1 MLHAVPPTNRP
12 EATGART
19 RDGAAP
25 SAVDRALVSLDGR
38 LCTWR
43 DRCREGITAGYQLGD
58 APTSATQRWLVEIPD
73 VGPTCEVLLA
83 DRLLFDLEPIEREA
97 MLAWVRA
104 SQDESGAWLDVHG
117 RPDLSLTAMAWWAL
131 AQAGDD
137 RTSDRMVK
145 AVRVVH
151 ALGGA
156 QRANFEVRLWLAM
169 AGLIQWSWLPAIPSE
184 LFLLPPQ
191 IAISPAR
198 FSPWA
203 RGVLTPY
210 LLIARAPARLH
221 LLDASELLLRRSG
234 ETLVAPRLT
243 RPGLAGDLLQAFDRA
258 VKLSRKLPRGPLPQI
273 AQRRALGWL
282 DALQQDHGGWFS
294 TRPTLL
300 SLIALRVMGARTDDP
315 RIRRGL
321 DYLRRARGRVVG
333 SGDRIHVAQ
342 GQSAAPLPV
351 TAALLATG
359 LESRDI
365 APLLRWQL
373 QESGPWQHRADAPAG
388 GWPTE
393 PGARAH
399 LDLDATVAVLETL
412 EGVRTD
418 DPAAAP
424 AWAAARRATA
434 VMLAMQE
441 GTGAFARFERGE
453 ADVLMQRLPWTD
465 ADLLA
470 YGKPDDGVH
479 VRLAALVLERLAATG
494 LRAEDDRV
502 SRSLDF
508 LIRKSADRND
518 AMPLGTLCAVARA
531 AGALLPDDHAL
542 RRGLEQRI
550 RSRQRD
556 DGSFGSLVDTAHA
569 LRALV
574 ALGHACVQGQRA
586 VRHLLAAIDGD
597 VDAFTSGRTTSC
609 GGPGLSPDTIDPTA
623 AGRETAVALRRW
635 TALAATVTE
644 LRT

>member
-1 MLHAVPPTNRP
+1 MLHAVPPAHRS
-12 EATGART
+12 EAGGARAQ
-19 RDGAAP
+19 GAAAAT
-25 SAVDRALVSLDGR
+25 AVDRALETLSSR
-38 LCTWR
+38 LATWR
-43 DRCREGITAGYQLGD
+43 DRSREGFDPAGRTTP
-58 APTSATQRWLVEIPD
+58 AAQRWLVEIPD
-73 VGPTCEVLLA
+73 TGPTCEVLLA
-83 DRLLFDLEPIEREA
+83 DRLLFDLDSVERDA

-117 RPDLSLTAMAWWAL
+117 RPDLSLTALAWWAL

-191 IAISPAR
+191 VPLSPAR

-203 RGVLTPY
+203 KGVLTPY

-221 LLDASELLLRRSG
+221 LVDASELLLRRTG

-294 TRPTLL
+294 ARPTLL
-300 SLIALRVMGARTDDP
+300 SILALRVMGARTDDP

-321 DYLRRARGRVVG
+321 DYLRRARGRVG
-333 SGDRIHVAQ
+333 GGDRMFIAQ
-342 GQSAAPLPV
+342 GQSAAPLSI
-351 TAALLATG
+351 TAGVLATG
-359 LESRDI
+359 LEDRDI

-373 QESGPWQHRADAPAG
+373 QDSGPWQQRADAPAG

-393 PGARAH
+393 PGARSH
-399 LDLDATVAVLETL
+399 LDLDATVAVLEAL
-412 EGVRTD
+412 DGVRHD

-424 AWAAARRATA
+424 TWAASRRATA

-441 GTGAFARFERGE
+441 GSGAFARFERGE
-453 ADVLMQRLPWTD
+453 ADVMMQRLPWTD

-479 VRLAALVLERLAATG
+479 VRLAALVLERLARGG

-502 SRSLDF
+502 ARSIDF
-508 LIRKSADRND
+508 LVRATEKRDD
-518 AMPLGTLCAVARA
+518 AMPLGTLSAVARA
-531 AGALLPDDHAL
+531 AGALLPEDHAL

-550 RSRQRD
+550 RARQRE
-556 DGSFGSLVDTAHA
+556 DGGFGSLVDTAHA
-569 LRALV
+569 LRGLV
-574 ALGHACVQGQRA
+574 DLGHACVQAGRA
-586 VRHLLAAIDGD
+586 ARHLLAAIDAD
-597 VDAFTSGRTTSC
+597 TDAFTSGRTTCCS
-609 GGPGLSPDTIDPTA
+609 GPGLSPDTIDPTA
-623 AGRETAVALRRW
+623 AGRHAAAALQRW
-635 TALAATVTE
+635 AALAATVTE